1 MSARRFA
8 TPGETATQHELPRAL
23 PFAGGA
29 RRFAALPSP
38 FPLRAGGVLED
49 AVVAYETWGRLNRD
63 RSNAILLFTGL
74 SPSAHA
80 ASSPEDPSDGWW
92 EPMLGPGKAID
103 TERWFVVCVNSL
115 GSPFGSTSPLSINP
129 ATGYPYRLDF
139 PELSIEDIAAAG
151 HETVRSLGIERLE
164 AVIGPSLG
172 GIVALAFVAQFPG
185 VARRLVSISGTDAA
199 SPVAI
204 ALRSVQ
210 REAIMRDP
218 QWHGGH
224 YAPDRPPRNGMRL
237 ARKIGTITYRSSLEW
252 NERFGRAPLG
262 GNTHRASS
270 FAPEFA
276 IEGYLEAHAERFVRN
291 FDANCY
297 LYLSRAMDRFDL
309 AAHAPPAVV
318 FARARLDS
326 ALVIGVQS
334 DMLFQLQEQERIAA
348 ALIAAQV
355 PTTLV
360 SMPSRE
366 GHDAFLVD
374 IPRFDATLRR
384 YLSDTETLN
393 DHAAAP

>member
-1 MSARRFA
+1 
-8 TPGETATQHELPRAL
+8 
-23 PFAGGA
+23 
-29 RRFAALPSP
+29 
-38 FPLRAGGVLED
+38 
-49 AVVAYETWGRLNRD
+49 
-63 RSNAILLFTGL
+63 
-74 SPSAHA
+74 
-80 ASSPEDPSDGWW
+80 
-92 EPMLGPGKAID
+92 
-103 TERWFVVCVNSL
+103 VNSL
-115 GSPFGSTSPLSINP
+115 GSPFGSTSPLSISP
-129 ATGYPYRLDF
+129 ATGHPYRLDF

-151 HETVRSLGIERLE
+151 YETARSLGIERLE

-172 GIVALAFVAQFPG
+172 GIVVLAFVAQFPG

-210 REAIMRDP
+210 REAIIRDP
-218 QWHGGH
+218 DWQGGH
-224 YAPDRPPRNGMRL
+224 YAPDQPPRNGMRL

-252 NERFGRAPLG
+252 NERFGRATLG

-276 IEGYLEAHAERFVRN
+276 IEGYLEAQAERFVRN

-309 AAHAPPAVV
+309 SAHAPPAEV

-334 DMLFQLQEQERIAA
+334 DMLFQLQEQERIAS

-384 YLSDTETLN
+384 YLNDTETLT
-393 DHAAAP
+393 DHAPAT

>member
-1 MSARRFA
+1 MSARRLA
-8 TPGETATQHELPRAL
+8 TPGTLTPASGPSRTP
-23 PFAGGA
+23 PFSGGA

-49 AVVAYETWGRLNRD
+49 AVIAYETWGRLDRD
-63 RSNAILLFTGL
+63 GGNAILLFTGL

-80 ASSPEDPSDGWW
+80 ASSPEDPSEGWW
-92 EPMLGPGKAID
+92 EAMLGPGKAID
-103 TERWFVVCVNSL
+103 TERWFVICVNSL

-129 ATGYPYRLDF
+129 ATGHPYRLDF

-151 HETVRSLGIERLE
+151 YETVRSLGIERLA

-172 GIVALAFVAQFPG
+172 GIVVLAFVAQFPG

-199 SPVAI
+199 SPLAI

-218 QWHGGH
+218 DWQGGQ
-224 YAPDRPPRNGMRL
+224 YAPDRPPRNGMRV

-252 NERFGRAPLG
+252 NERFGRTRLS
-262 GNTHRASS
+262 GNAHRASD

-276 IEGYLEAHAERFVRN
+276 IEGYLEAQAERFVRN

-309 AAHAPPAVV
+309 AAHAPPAQV

-334 DMLFQLQEQERIAA
+334 DLLFQLQEQERIAA
-348 ALIAAQV
+348 ALIAARV

-384 YLSDTETLN
+384 YLNDTETLA
-393 DHAAAP
+393 DHAPAP

>member
-1 MSARRFA
+1 MSAKRQSRLPLMGDTLDAAHAPTRPQPLAGSARRFA
-8 TPGETATQHELPRAL
+8 S
-23 PFAGGA
+23 
-29 RRFAALPSP
+29 LPSP
-38 FPLRAGGVLED
+38 FRLHRGGSLED
-49 AVVAYETWGRLNRD
+49 AVVAYETWGELNAARD
-63 RSNAILLFTGL
+63 NAILLFTGL

-80 ASSPEDPSDGWW
+80 ASSAEDPSEGWW
-92 EPMLGPGKAID
+92 EPIVGPGRAID
-103 TERWFVVCVNSL
+103 TDRWFVVCVNSL

-129 ATGYPYRLDF
+129 ATGHAYRLDF

-172 GIVALAFVAQFPG
+172 GIVVLAFVAQFPG

-210 REAIMRDP
+210 REAILRDP
-218 QWHGGH
+218 EWQGGNYH
-224 YAPDRPPRNGMRL
+224 PDQPPRTGMRL

-252 NERFGRAPLG
+252 NERFGREPLG
-262 GNTHRASS
+262 GNAVRASG

-276 IEGYLEAHAERFVRN
+276 IEGYLEAHAERFVRS

-309 AAHAPPAVV
+309 AAHAPPREV
-318 FARARLDS
+318 FARAGLAS

-334 DMLFQLQEQERIAA
+334 DMLFQLHEQERIAKALVDA
-348 ALIAAQV
+348 AV

-360 SMPSRE
+360 TMPSRE

-384 YLSDTETLN
+384 YLSE
-393 DHAAAP
+393 P

>member
-1 MSARRFA
+1 MSARHFA
-8 TPGETATQHELPRAL
+8 ASGGSGPPRLPSQVL
-23 PFAGGA
+23 PFVGGA

-38 FPLRAGGVLED
+38 FPLRAGGILED
-49 AVVAYETWGRLNRD
+49 AVIAYETWGRLDPD

-80 ASSPEDPSDGWW
+80 ASSPDDPSAGWW
-92 EPMLGPGKAID
+92 EPMIGPGKAID
-103 TERWFVVCVNSL
+103 TERWFVICVNSL
-115 GSPFGSTSPLSINP
+115 GSPFGSTSPLSIDP
-129 ATGYPYRLDF
+129 ATGHPYRLDF

-151 HETVRSLGIERLE
+151 YETARRLGIERLE

-172 GIVALAFVAQFPG
+172 GMVVLAFVAQFPG

-218 QWHGGH
+218 QWRGGQ
-224 YAPDRPPRNGMRL
+224 YAPDRPPRDGMRL

-252 NERFGRAPLG
+252 NERFGRTPLG
-262 GNTHRASS
+262 DDAHRASR

-276 IEGYLEAHAERFVRN
+276 IEGYLEAQAERFVRS

-309 AAHAPPAVV
+309 SAHAPPAEV

-348 ALIAAQV
+348 ALVAARV

-384 YLSDTETLN
+384 YLSE
-393 DHAAAP
+393 P